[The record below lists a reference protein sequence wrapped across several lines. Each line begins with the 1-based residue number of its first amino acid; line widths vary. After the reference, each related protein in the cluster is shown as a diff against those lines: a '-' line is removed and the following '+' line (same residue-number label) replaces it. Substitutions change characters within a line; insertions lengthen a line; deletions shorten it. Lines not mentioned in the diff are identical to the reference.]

1 MQVCEIFYSIQGEGQ
16 EIGQPAIFL
25 RLQGCNLRCRF
36 CDTAYSQEIKRK
48 IYTNKSQLQPAQNQ
62 NSYTKDFSDEKFE
75 EMSVSEIFKEL
86 KKFPAK
92 HIVLT
97 GGEPLLQ
104 QKELIP
110 LLKKLKSYFIEVE
123 TNGTISPIISQYIDK
138 FNCSPKLS
146 NAIDLNLKYEALK
159 SFPKEKTTYKFV
171 IDSEKDITEVKKFIK
186 DHKLPKNKV
195 LLMPQG
201 KTTDEIMEKS
211 KFLIERCKKE
221 LFRFTPRLHIMLWS
235 NQKKI

>member
-25 RLQGCNLRCRF
+25 RLQGCNLHCKF
-36 CDTAYSQEIKRK
+36 CDTAYSQEI
-48 IYTNKSQLQPAQNQ
+48 NQ
-62 NSYTKDFSDEKFE
+62 KK
-75 EMSVSEIFKEL
+75 EMTIMEIL
-86 KKFPAK
+86 KKIKEFPAK

-110 LLKKLKSYFIEVE
+110 LLKKLKNYFIEVE
-123 TNGTISPIISQYIDK
+123 TNGTIKPIISQYINK

-146 NAIDLNLKYEALK
+146 NAIKLKIKYDSLK
-159 SFPKEKTTYKFV
+159 FFPKEKTIYKFV
-171 IDSEKDITEVKKFIK
+171 VNDKKDITEIKKFIK
-186 DHKLPKNKV
+186 ENTIDKNKV
-195 LLMPQG
+195 FLMPQG
-201 KTTDEIMEKS
+201 KTTEEVMEKS
-211 KFLIERCKKE
+211 KSLIEICKKE
-221 LFRFTPRLHIMLWS
+221 VFGFAPRLHIMIWN

>member
-25 RLQGCNLRCRF
+25 RLQGCNLRCWF
-36 CDTAYSQEIKRK
+36 CDTDYSQEIKRK
-48 IYTNKSQLQPAQNQ
+48 IDTNN
-62 NSYTKDFSDEKFE
+62 TKKPSDFE
-75 EMSVSEIFKEL
+75 EMSVPEILKKL

-110 LLKKLKSYFIEVE
+110 LLKKLKGYFIEVE
-123 TNGTISPIISQYIDK
+123 TNGTIKPEISEYINK

-146 NAIDLNLKYEALK
+146 NAIDLNLKYDSLK
-159 SFPKEKTTYKFV
+159 SFPKEKTIYKFV
-171 IDSEKDITEVKKFIK
+171 IDKEKDIIEVKKFIK
-186 DHKLPKNKV
+186 KHNLPKNKV
-195 LLMPQG
+195 FLMPQG
-201 KTTDEIMEKS
+201 KTTDEIIEKS
-211 KFLIERCKKE
+211 KFLVDICKKE
-221 LFRFTPRLHIMLWS
+221 LFGFAPRLHIMLWN

>member
-25 RLQGCNLRCRF
+25 RLQGCNLRCKF
-36 CDTAYSQEIKRK
+36 CDTAYSQEIKK
-48 IYTNKSQLQPAQNQ
+48 
-62 NSYTKDFSDEKFE
+62 KFE
-75 EMSVSEIFKEL
+75 ISTDKILKKI

-92 HIVLT
+92 HIVIT

-110 LLKKLKSYFIEVE
+110 LLKNLKNYFIEIE
-123 TNGTISPIISQYIDK
+123 TNGTIKPIISQYVNK

-146 NAIDLNLKYEALK
+146 NAIKNNLTYDNLK
-159 SFPKEKTTYKFV
+159 SFPKEKTIYKFV
-171 IDSEKDITEVKKFIK
+171 VNTEKNIKEIKKFIK
-186 DHKLPKNKV
+186 THDLPKNKV
-195 LLMPQG
+195 FLMPQG
-201 KTTDEIMEKS
+201 KTTEEIIQRS
-211 KFLIERCKKE
+211 KFLIEICKKE
-221 LFRFTPRLHIMLWS
+221 LFRFAPRLHIMLWN

>member
-1 MQVCEIFYSIQGEGQ
+1 MQVCEIFYSIQGEGT

-36 CDTAYSQEIKRK
+36 CDTEYSQEIKRK
-48 IYTNKSQLQPAQNQ
+48 IDTMKSQKKQDLSQGFQ
-62 NSYTKDFSDEKFE
+62 
-75 EMSVSEIFKEL
+75 EMSVSEILKEI
-86 KKFPAK
+86 KKFPGR

-110 LLKKLKSYFIEVE
+110 LLKKLKNYFIEVE
-123 TNGTISPIISQYIDK
+123 TNGTIKPEIVEYINK

-146 NAIDLNLKYEALK
+146 NAIDLKLKYEALK
-159 SFPKEKTTYKFV
+159 SFPKEKTSFKFV
-171 IDSEKDITEVKKFIK
+171 IDDEKDITEVKKFIK

-201 KTTDEIMEKS
+201 KTTEEIMEKS

>member
-25 RLQGCNLRCRF
+25 RLQGCNLRCKF
-36 CDTAYSQEIKRK
+36 CDTAYSQEIKKK
-48 IYTNKSQLQPAQNQ
+48 IDTNKSQKL
-62 NSYTKDFSDEKFE
+62 TEGFE
-75 EMSVSEIFKEL
+75 EMSVEKILKEL

-110 LLKKLKSYFIEVE
+110 LLKKLKNYFIEVE
-123 TNGTISPIISQYIDK
+123 TNGTIKPEISKYINK

-146 NAIDLNLKYEALK
+146 NAIDLNLKYDTLK
-159 SFPKEKTTYKFV
+159 SFPKEKTIYKFV
-171 IDSEKDITEVKKFIK
+171 IDDKKDITEVKKFIK
-186 DHKLPKNKV
+186 KHSIPKDKV
-195 LLMPQG
+195 FLMPQG
-201 KTTDEIMEKS
+201 KTTEEIIEKS
-211 KFLIERCKKE
+211 KSLIEICKKE
-221 LFRFTPRLHIMLWS
+221 LFGFAPRLHIMLWN